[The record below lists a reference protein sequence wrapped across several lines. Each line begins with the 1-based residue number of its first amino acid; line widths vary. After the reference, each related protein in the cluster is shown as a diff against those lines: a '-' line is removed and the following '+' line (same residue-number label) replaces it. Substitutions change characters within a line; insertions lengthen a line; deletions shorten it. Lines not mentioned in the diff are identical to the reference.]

1 MKIIL
6 CLGMKRSGSTL
17 QYNLVRRVLEGNQC
31 SYVNLGYKSEEEI
44 GEIDIKSHRA
54 DFLLVKCHAY
64 DLQCFDRNEKYFFF
78 IHRDIRDTYV
88 SLREKWGV
96 GIDSISNLVVS
107 HQNACNY
114 AKSHGFMIQRYE
126 EVYTNQ
132 STALDQ
138 IAKFLELECIYA
150 SDQDIMVPSVVR
162 SVFSKVFLALKK
174 VARCRKH
181 LPLPI
186 SRGELLIKK
195 FFVSRILK
203 LSIDPMS
210 QIHPDHRSKTGG
222 KPGAWKTELTDKE
235 RMKFTELLSDL
246 HHE

>member
-1 MKIIL
+1 
-6 CLGMKRSGSTL
+6 
-17 QYNLVRRVLEGNQC
+17 
-31 SYVNLGYKSEEEI
+31 
-44 GEIDIKSHRA
+44 
-54 DFLLVKCHAY
+54 
-64 DLQCFDRNEKYFFF
+64 
-78 IHRDIRDTYV
+78 
-88 SLREKWGV
+88 
-96 GIDSISNLVVS
+96 
-107 HQNACNY
+107 
-114 AKSHGFMIQRYE
+114 SHGFMIQRYE